1 MPTPRLPKRRLPQ
14 IKINPKLAA
23 LGAGGAVVLAAVVAI
38 QVFGDPSAAGPR
50 GVVSLAPNSAQA
62 ATAPR
67 ISFSEAASE
76 GAHFAP
82 MGGLSDP
89 STGNGQIGEIGADG
103 QLRVSVVDAP
113 EVDATGSPAVRP
125 LPRAPIAALAQQG
138 PNGPLPIIAENG
150 MTSAQ
155 AYARPF
161 TPQ

>member
-23 LGAGGAVVLAAVVAI
+23 LGAGVSIVLAAVVAI

-50 GVVSLAPNSAQA
+50 GFVSLAPNSAQA

-76 GAHFAP
+76 GAQLAP

-89 STGNGQIGEIGADG
+89 STTTMSGQVGEI
-103 QLRVSVVDAP
+103 
-113 EVDATGSPAVRP
+113 
-125 LPRAPIAALAQQG
+125 
-138 PNGPLPIIAENG
+138 
-150 MTSAQ
+150 
-155 AYARPF
+155 
-161 TPQ
+161 